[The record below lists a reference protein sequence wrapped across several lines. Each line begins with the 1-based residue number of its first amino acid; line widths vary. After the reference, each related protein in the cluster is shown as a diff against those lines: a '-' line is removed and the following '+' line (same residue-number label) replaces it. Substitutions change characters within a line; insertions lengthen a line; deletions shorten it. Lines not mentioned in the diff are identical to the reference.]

1 MYALKCSVN
10 GEIFKTTFDK
20 SSLPIAITFQE
31 GNVSCG
37 LIAVNANNYL
47 GSEINIG
54 GFDTDGGYA
63 LADGA
68 IDRGFYVPK
77 DLEFTAHDITI
88 EFLPYETN
96 GDELNGGDKD
106 VYYLIDTGTLP
117 KTITSCAFFIT
128 SEYPLNDQFM
138 PS

>member
-20 SSLPIAITFQE
+20 SSLPMPITFQE
-31 GNVSCG
+31 GNAVCG
-37 LIAVNANNYL
+37 LIGVNPYNDHDR
-47 GSEINIG
+47 EINIG

-63 LADGA
+63 LADGTT
-68 IDRGFYVPK
+68 DRGFVPE

-96 GDELNGGDKD
+96 GDVLISGDKD
-106 VYYLIDTGTLP
+106 VYSLIGTDALP

-128 SEYPLNDQFM
+128 SEYPIGL
-138 PS
+138 S

>member
-10 GEIFKTTFDK
+10 GEFFKTTFAK
-20 SSLPIAITFQE
+20 SDLPMSITFQE

-37 LIAVNANNYL
+37 LIDVNPYNDHDR
-47 GSEINIG
+47 EINIG

-63 LADGA
+63 LADGT
-68 IDRGFYVPK
+68 IDRGFVPE

-96 GDELNGGDKD
+96 GDELNSGDKD
-106 VYYLIDTGTLP
+106 VYHLIDTKVLP
-117 KTITSCAFFIT
+117 KSIHSTAFYID
-128 SEYPLNDQFM
+128 ERG
-138 PS
+138 

>member
-1 MYALKCSVN
+1 MYALKCSIN

-20 SSLPIAITFQE
+20 GSLPMSITFQE
-31 GNVSCG
+31 GNASCG
-37 LIAVNANNYL
+37 LIVVNPYNDHNR
-47 GSEINIG
+47 EINIG

-63 LADGA
+63 LADGTTEQ
-68 IDRGFYVPK
+68 GFVPEN
-77 DLEFTAHDITI
+77 LEFTAHDIII

-106 VYYLIDTGTLP
+106 VYYLINTGTLP

>member
-1 MYALKCSVN
+1 MYALKCSIN

-20 SSLPIAITFQE
+20 GSLPMSITFQE
-31 GNVSCG
+31 GNASCG
-37 LIAVNANNYL
+37 LIVVNPYNDHNR
-47 GSEINIG
+47 EINIG

-63 LADGA
+63 LADGTTEQ
-68 IDRGFYVPK
+68 GFVPEN
-77 DLEFTAHDITI
+77 LEFTAHDITI

>member
-10 GEIFKTTFDK
+10 GEIFKTTFNK
-20 SSLPIAITFQE
+20 SSLPMPITFQE

-37 LIAVNANNYL
+37 LIVVNPHNDHDR
-47 GSEINIG
+47 EINIG

-68 IDRGFYVPK
+68 TDRGFVPENLK
-77 DLEFTAHDITI
+77 FTAHDITI

-96 GDELNGGDKD
+96 GDKLNGGDKD
-106 VYYLIDTGTLP
+106 VYYLINTPKSP
-117 KTITSCAFFIT
+117 KTITSCAFYT
-128 SEYPLNDQFM
+128 VTPL
-138 PS
+138 

>member
-20 SSLPIAITFQE
+20 SSLPVPITFQG
-31 GNVSCG
+31 GNASCG
-37 LIAVNANNYL
+37 LIVVNPYNDHDR
-47 GSEINIG
+47 EINIG
-54 GFDTDGGYA
+54 GFDTNGGYA
-63 LADGA
+63 LADGTV
-68 IDRGFYVPK
+68 DRGFVPENLK
-77 DLEFTAHDITI
+77 FTAHDITI

-106 VYYLIDTGTLP
+106 VYYLINTGTLS

-128 SEYPLNDQFM
+128 SEYTLNA
-138 PS
+138 

>member
-20 SSLPIAITFQE
+20 SSLPSPILFKGESA
-31 GNVSCG
+31 SCG
-37 LIAVNANNYL
+37 LIIINPYNDHDN
-47 GSEINIG
+47 EINIG

-63 LADGA
+63 LADGTT
-68 IDRGFYVPK
+68 DRGFVPK
-77 DLEFTAHDITI
+77 DLKFTAQDITI

-96 GDELNGGDKD
+96 GDKLNGGDKD
-106 VYYLIDTGTLP
+106 VYHLIDTGTLP

-128 SEYPLNDQFM
+128 SEYSLNA
-138 PS
+138 

>member
-10 GEIFKTTFDK
+10 GEVFKTTFDK
-20 SSLPIAITFQE
+20 SSLPMSIKFQE
-31 GNVSCG
+31 GNAVCG
-37 LIAVNANNYL
+37 LIHVNPYNDHDR
-47 GSEINIG
+47 EINIG

-68 IDRGFYVPK
+68 TDQGFVPENLK
-77 DLEFTAHDITI
+77 FTAHDITI

-96 GDELNGGDKD
+96 GDELNSDDKD
-106 VYYLIDTGTLP
+106 VYYLINTGTLP

-128 SEYPLNDQFM
+128 SEYALNA
-138 PS
+138 

>member
-20 SSLPIAITFQE
+20 SSLPMAITFQE
-31 GNVSCG
+31 GNASCG
-37 LIAVNANNYL
+37 FIVVNPYNDHDR
-47 GSEINIG
+47 EINIG

-63 LADGA
+63 LADGT
-68 IDRGFYVPK
+68 IDNGFVPK
-77 DLEFTAHDITI
+77 NLQFTAQDITI

-106 VYYLIDTGTLP
+106 VYHLIHTPTLP
-117 KTITSCAFFIT
+117 KTITSCASFIT
-128 SEYPLNDQFM
+128 KGYS
-138 PS
+138 PSDT

>member
-1 MYALKCSVN
+1 MYALKCSIN

-20 SSLPIAITFQE
+20 YSLPIPITFQE
-31 GNVSCG
+31 GNVTCG
-37 LIAVNANNYL
+37 LIHVNPYNDHDR
-47 GSEINIG
+47 EINIG

-63 LADGA
+63 LADGTT
-68 IDRGFYVPK
+68 DQGFVPE

-106 VYYLIDTGTLP
+106 VYYLIGTDTLP

-128 SEYPLNDQFM
+128 SEYPLNA
-138 PS
+138 

>member
-10 GEIFKTTFDK
+10 GEVFKTTFDK
-20 SSLPIAITFQE
+20 SSLPMFITFQE

-37 LIAVNANNYL
+37 LIVVNPYNDHDK
-47 GSEINIG
+47 EINIG

-63 LADGA
+63 LADGTT
-68 IDRGFYVPK
+68 DQGFVPENLK
-77 DLEFTAHDITI
+77 FTAHDITI

-106 VYYLIDTGTLP
+106 VYYLINTGTLP

-128 SEYPLNDQFM
+128 SEYPLNA
-138 PS
+138 